1 MVYFANAIRIRAIN
15 GKNFGYMKTNNT
27 EQVYEAHEI
36 VFHTPG
42 EHHVKN
48 QKFEMEV

>member
-1 MVYFANAIRIRAIN
+1 MVYFANALRIRTIN

-42 EHHVKN
+42 EHKIKHKSYD
-48 QKFEMEV
+48 MEV